1 MLKRGKSNS
10 LRSHMAS
17 DICLVCRGAPKRPD
31 HQFCSRNCTQAAA
44 SKAPELLRVPKGH
57 VLHDNVTK
65 LWADK
70 WHDSTHPCPPIAKI
84 YLITWTADMRASFD
98 NYRDE
103 VARKR
108 NTPADKP
115 KEIKCFRSERRACH
129 LGDSEFSKSL
139 CTNPSCRLCAV
150 IKTGFRVS
158 LESQR
163 QQVARGAN
171 NGVPF
176 GGGIYMN
183 AGPNE
188 ALEYAKDHGNGSEYH
203 AVLVTR
209 TVLGNMQTL
218 SVEDHGRMSPDRG
231 YDAVQRRADGGGSLE
246 YVVYDENAV
255 RPAYLIMVRAR

>member
-1 MLKRGKSNS
+1 
-10 LRSHMAS
+10 MAS

-44 SKAPELLRVPKGH
+44 SKAPELMRVPKGQ

-108 NTPADKP
+108 NTPADKH

-129 LGDSEFSKSL
+129 LGDSEFR
-139 CTNPSCRLCAV
+139 NR
-150 IKTGFRVS
+150 
-158 LESQR
+158 
-163 QQVARGAN
+163 

-188 ALEYAKDHGNGSEYH
+188 ALEYAKDHRNGSEYH

-231 YDAVQRRADGGGSLE
+231 YDSVKGRADGGGSLE

-255 RPAYLIMVRAR
+255 RPAYLIMVRAH

>member
-1 MLKRGKSNS
+1 MSNS
-10 LRSHMAS
+10 LLSHMAS

-44 SKAPELLRVPKGH
+44 SKAPELMRVPKGH
-57 VLHDNVTK
+57 VLHDNGTLCSCPSFPMPVKAILSASLVTK

-70 WHDSTHPCPPIAKI
+70 WHDSTHPCPPTAKI

-98 NYRDE
+98 NYRYLGLSRCLLLRAYIRRSDE

-108 NTPADKP
+108 NTPADKH

-158 LESQR
+158 LEFQR
-163 QQVARGAN
+163 QQVARGA
-171 NGVPF
+171 
-176 GGGIYMN
+176 
-183 AGPNE
+183 
-188 ALEYAKDHGNGSEYH
+188 K
-203 AVLVTR
+203 
-209 TVLGNMQTL
+209 
-218 SVEDHGRMSPDRG
+218 
-231 YDAVQRRADGGGSLE
+231 
-246 YVVYDENAV
+246 
-255 RPAYLIMVRAR
+255 